1 MAAESL
7 NLSKLAWVLFIWL
20 CLDPPLQR
28 FRGGFQCGLAATP
41 QQLESPTSC
50 VTGTGYCVP
59 TEYLGVG
66 VITHRRKTALEQVPC
81 GHSLRELK
89 KCFDN
94 GLGLLGCLILVD
106 PFQPRGF
113 CDCML

>member
-41 QQLESPTSC
+41 QSWNPPQAVLQVLDIVSQLNT
-50 VTGTGYCVP
+50 
-59 TEYLGVG
+59 LG
-66 VITHRRKTALEQVPC
+66 
-81 GHSLRELK
+81 
-89 KCFDN
+89 
-94 GLGLLGCLILVD
+94 
-106 PFQPRGF
+106 
-113 CDCML
+113 